1 MFESKEIAMLVFAVL
16 IAASVSMGVLGVAML
31 AHKPRLSHRIRALYQ
46 PASVPGWTD
55 TMAQLVGPFA
65 RLSLPGEDWE
75 RSALRQR
82 FIHAGIRRQ
91 DAKMIYFGLK
101 TLLPVFF
108 GFAAWLALREAGS
121 DSLNA
126 LLGMVLA
133 ALAGCYAPNLV
144 LAWRVRVRRRELFES
159 FPDAAD
165 LMLVC
170 VEAGQGMDAAMQRIA
185 VEIRHRSVAMAEEL
199 YLTNLELRAGAA
211 REQALHNL
219 ARRTGID
226 EVSAFAAMLTQ
237 ADRFGTS
244 IGDSLRV
251 FSDDLRHKR
260 LTRAE
265 ELAAK
270 VPTKMLLPL
279 VLLVFPCVFM
289 VILGPAVITI
299 IRTIPAMMGNY

>member
-1 MFESKEIAMLVFAVL
+1 MLIFAFL
-16 IAASVSMGVLGVAML
+16 ITLSVTAALLGALML
-31 AHKPRLSHRIRALYQ
+31 ARQPRIHQRMSVLYQ
-46 PASVPGWTD
+46 PASTPGWTD

-75 RSALRQR
+75 TSPLRQR
-82 FIHAGIRRQ
+82 FIHAGIRHP
-91 DAKMIYFGLK
+91 DAKAIYFGLK
-101 TLLPVFF
+101 TLLPL
-108 GFAAWLALREAGS
+108 FAGVIAWLSLREAGS
-121 DSLNA
+121 SSLDA
-126 LLGMVLA
+126 LFWMLLA
-133 ALAGCYAPNLV
+133 ALVGVYTPNLV

-170 VEAGQGMDAAMQRIA
+170 VEAGHGLDGAMQRIA
-185 VEIRHRSVAMAEEL
+185 EEIRHRSVALAEEL
-199 YLTNLELRAGAA
+199 YLTNLELRAGAG
-211 REQALHNL
+211 REQALRNL
-219 ARRTGID
+219 ARRTGIE
-226 EVSAFAAMLTQ
+226 EVGAFAAMLIQ

-260 LTRAE
+260 LVRAE

-279 VLLVFPCVFM
+279 VIFVFPSVIM
-289 VILGPAVITI
+289 VILGPAIITI
-299 IRTIPAMMGNY
+299 VRSIPAMLGIN

>member
-1 MFESKEIAMLVFAVL
+1 MLIFAFL
-16 IAASVSMGVLGVAML
+16 ITISVALAIVGAAML
-31 AHKPRLSHRIRALYQ
+31 AVTPRISHRMRTLYK
-46 PASVPGWTD
+46 PANTPGWTD

-75 RSALRQR
+75 RSVLRQR
-82 FIHAGIRRQ
+82 FIHAGIRQ
-91 DAKMIYFGLK
+91 PQAKIIYFGLK
-101 TLLPVFF
+101 TLLPLLA
-108 GFAAWLALREAGS
+108 GFVAWLTLREGGS
-121 DSLNA
+121 TSLNA
-126 LLGMVLA
+126 LFGMLLA
-133 ALAGCYAPNLV
+133 ALVGCYAPNLV

-170 VEAGQGMDAAMQRIA
+170 VEAGHGLDAAMQRIA
-185 VEIRHRSVAMAEEL
+185 EEIRHRSVAMAEEL

-211 REQALHNL
+211 REQALRNL
-219 ARRTGID
+219 ARRTGIE
-226 EVSAFAAMLTQ
+226 EVGAFAAMLTQ

-260 LTRAE
+260 LVRAE

-279 VLLVFPCVFM
+279 VIFVFPSVIM
-289 VILGPAVITI
+289 VILGPAIITI
-299 IRTIPAMMGNY
+299 IRTIPAMFGNF

>member
-1 MFESKEIAMLVFAVL
+1 MLIFAFL
-16 IAASVSMGVLGVAML
+16 ITVSVSAAILGAAML
-31 AHKPRLSHRIRALYQ
+31 ARQPRVAQRMRALYQ
-46 PASVPGWTD
+46 PSATPGWTD

-75 RSALRQR
+75 RSVLRQR
-82 FIHAGIRRQ
+82 FIHAGIRHPG
-91 DAKMIYFGLK
+91 AKLIYFGLK
-101 TLLPVFF
+101 TLLPLLAGV
-108 GFAAWLALREAGS
+108 GAWLSLREAGS
-121 DSLNA
+121 NSLNA
-126 LLGMVLA
+126 LLGMMLV
-133 ALAGCYAPNLV
+133 ALIACYIPNLA

-170 VEAGQGMDAAMQRIA
+170 VEAGHGLDAAMQRIA
-185 VEIRHRSVAMAEEL
+185 EEIRHRSVAMAEEL

-211 REQALHNL
+211 REQALRNL
-219 ARRTGID
+219 ARRTGIE
-226 EVSAFAAMLTQ
+226 EVGAFAAMLTQ

-260 LTRAE
+260 LVRAE
-265 ELAAK
+265 EMAAK

-279 VLLVFPCVFM
+279 VLCVFPSVIM
-289 VILGPAVITI
+289 VILGPALITI
-299 IRTIPAMMGNY
+299 IRTIPAMLGN

>member
-1 MFESKEIAMLVFAVL
+1 MLIFAILIAISVSTAVL
-16 IAASVSMGVLGVAML
+16 GAAML
-31 AHKPRLSHRIRALYQ
+31 ARRPRVAKRMRVLYKPSAM
-46 PASVPGWTD
+46 PGWTD

-65 RLSLPGEDWE
+65 RLSLPSEDWDH
-75 RSALRQR
+75 SALRQR
-82 FIHAGIRRQ
+82 FIHAGIRHP

-101 TLLPVFF
+101 TLLPLLAGVV
-108 GFAAWLALREAGS
+108 AWLLLRNGGGGA
-121 DSLNA
+121 LNA
-126 LLGMVLA
+126 LLGTLLA
-133 ALAGCYAPNLV
+133 ALVGCYVPNLV

-170 VEAGQGMDAAMQRIA
+170 VEAGQGLDAAMQRIA
-185 VEIRHRSVAMAEEL
+185 EEIRHRSVAMAEEL

-211 REQALHNL
+211 REQALYNL

-226 EVSAFAAMLTQ
+226 EVGTFAAMLIQ

-265 ELAAK
+265 ELTAK

-279 VLLVFPCVFM
+279 VLLVFPSVIM

-299 IRTIPAMMGNY
+299 LRSIPSMLGNY